1 MEAVLTVHLSANY
14 ELIDCSI
21 SVQCDKFCR
30 LYSALIIIIII
41 IRLCVPYDLG
51 EKVKNSKMGEK
62 TDKKRESTRS
72 THKGHK
78 KNFWGSG
85 SSEFINHSFISLHSC

>member
-1 MEAVLTVHLSANY
+1 MEAVLTVHFSANY

-21 SVQCDKFCR
+21 SAQFDKFCR

-51 EKVKNSKMGEK
+51 EKVKNSKKGEK
-62 TDKKRESTRS
+62 TYKKRESTRS
-72 THKGHK
+72 THKGY
-78 KNFWGSG
+78 
-85 SSEFINHSFISLHSC
+85 